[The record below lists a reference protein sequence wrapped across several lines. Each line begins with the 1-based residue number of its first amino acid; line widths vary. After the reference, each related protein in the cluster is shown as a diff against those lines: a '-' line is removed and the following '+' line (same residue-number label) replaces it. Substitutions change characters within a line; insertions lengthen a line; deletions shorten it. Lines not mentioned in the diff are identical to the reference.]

1 MFPQSNHSPLRRHRI
16 GMLRFTNLIALLL
29 LTGLFISSQ
38 AQNNFNSGSTGADGA
53 FAPATSQSIQVPAS
67 GVFHYTTINIP
78 AGVTI
83 TYTRNA
89 TNTPV
94 TILASG
100 NVTIA
105 GTLVISGQAGATSGN
120 GGIGGPGGF
129 DGGSGG
135 LGLPIYNGN
144 PGVGPGGG
152 TSGKYGTT
160 AGTGAGGGGGGFNIA
175 GTNGG
180 GETAARGVGG
190 PKYGTNTLL
199 PLIGGSGGGGGGASL
214 SARGASGGGGA
225 GAILLASS
233 GTITFSG
240 SAAIN
245 AQGGVGGAAATS
257 GANFGAGGGG
267 SGGAIRLIANTIS
280 GPATLNVNGGAGGA
294 CWSGGCGGAGGL
306 GYVRIEAFDVSA
318 FTPTGSPQNLSYA
331 APNPVALTTAPQLRI
346 ASVAGVA
353 SPTTPVGSFQ
363 AAPDIVVPA
372 SQSNPVTV
380 ALEAANIPLGT
391 VVQVTLTPASGAR
404 TTVSST
410 ALAGTEAAS
419 TGSASLTLPSGMS
432 VISAAAVCDLT
443 LAKARPMFIDGER
456 VRSFEVAAVFG
467 GQSEVTYITES
478 GRRIRKSD

>member
-1 MFPQSNHSPLRRHRI
+1 MFPQSNHSPLRRYRI

-29 LTGLFISSQ
+29 LTGLFISSH

-53 FAPATSQSIQVPAS
+53 FAPASSQSIQVPAS

-105 GTLVISGQAGATSGN
+105 GTLLVSGQAGATSGN

-129 DGGSGG
+129 DGGMGG
-135 LGLPIYNGN
+135 LGLPLYNGN
-144 PGVGPGGG
+144 PGQGPGAG
-152 TSGKYGTT
+152 TSGKYSTT
-160 AGTGAGGGGGGFNIA
+160 AGTGAGGGGAGFNIA

-180 GETAARGVGG
+180 GDTAARGVGG
-190 PKYGTNTLL
+190 PKYGTNNLL
-199 PLIGGSGGGGGGASL
+199 PLIGGSGGGGGGASTA
-214 SARGASGGGGA
+214 ARGASGAGGG

-245 AQGGVGGAAATS
+245 APGGA
-257 GANFGAGGGG
+257 GGIANQSNAYHGAGGGG
-267 SGGAIRLIANTIS
+267 SGGAIRLIANTLS
-280 GPATLNVNGGAGGA
+280 GPATLNVNGGAGGG
-294 CWSGGCGGAGGL
+294 CFSGGCGGTGGL
-306 GYVRIEAFDVSA
+306 GYVRIEAFDSST
-318 FTPTGSPQNLSYA
+318 FTPSGTPQNLSYTT
-331 APNPVALTTAPQLRI
+331 PNPVALTTVPQMRI
-346 ASVAGVA
+346 ASVAGVTA
-353 SPTTPVGSFQ
+353 PTTPLGSLQ

-372 SQSNPVTV
+372 SQANPVTV

-391 VVQVTLTPASGAR
+391 IVQVTLTPASGTR
-404 TTVSST
+404 TTVSSGG
-410 ALAGTEAAS
+410 LAGTEAAS
-419 TGSASLTLPSGMS
+419 TATASLTLPSGMS
-432 VISAAAVCDLT
+432 VITATAVCDLT

-467 GQSEVTYITES
+467 GRSEVTYITES